1 MNSDNGARLSF
12 FLNRMAEELVN
23 ELRAHQELITKLEEK
38 IINLQQVADRQGEK
52 IEELS
57 QAGVKGYNATD
68 LGNMVS
74 EIQQEGLLDD
84 YIDQRITDHPEVV
97 NEDTIRELARDEA
110 EEVLRNTSFSV
121 TVD

>member
-23 ELRAHQELITKLEEK
+23 ELNAHTALIRIIEDKILHLE
-38 IINLQQVADRQGEK
+38 QVADRQGEK

-74 EIQQEGLLDD
+74 EIERAGLLAD
-84 YIDQRITDHPEVV
+84 YIDQRISEHPEMIG
-97 NEDTIRELARDEA
+97 EDIARDIARGEA

>member
-1 MNSDNGARLSF
+1 
-12 FLNRMAEELVN
+12 MAEELVN
-23 ELRAHQELITKLEEK
+23 ELKAHQELIIRLEGK
-38 IINLQQVADRQGEK
+38 IINLEQIADRQGEK

-74 EIQQEGLLDD
+74 EIQTEGLLDD

>member
-12 FLNRMAEELVN
+12 FLSHMAEELVN

-74 EIQQEGLLDD
+74 EIERAGLLAD
-84 YIDQRITDHPEVV
+84 YIDQRISEHPEMIG
-97 NEDTIRELARDEA
+97 EDIARDIARGEA
-110 EEVLRNTSFSV
+110 EEVLRNTSFTV

>member
-23 ELRAHQELITKLEEK
+23 ELKAHQELIIKLEGK
-38 IINLQQVADRQGEK
+38 IINLQQLAERQGEK

-74 EIQQEGLLDD
+74 EIQTEGLLDD

-97 NEDTIRELARDEA
+97 SEDTIRELARDEA
-110 EEVLRNTSFSV
+110 EEVLRNASFSV

>member
-12 FLNRMAEELVN
+12 FFQKLAEELVT
-23 ELRAHQELITKLEEK
+23 ELNTHTALIRRLEDK
-38 IINLQQVADRQGEK
+38 ILHLEQVADRQGEK

-74 EIQQEGLLDD
+74 EIQTEGLLDD

>member
-23 ELRAHQELITKLEEK
+23 ELKAHQELIIRLEGK
-38 IINLQQVADRQGEK
+38 IINLEQIADRQGEK

-74 EIQQEGLLDD
+74 EIQTGGLLDD
-84 YIDQRITDHPEVV
+84 YIDQRISDHP
-97 NEDTIRELARDEA
+97 NTDADAIRELARDEA
-110 EEVLRNTSFSV
+110 EEVLRNASFSV

>member
-1 MNSDNGARLSF
+1 
-12 FLNRMAEELVN
+12 MAEELVN
-23 ELRAHQELITKLEEK
+23 ELKAHQELIIRLEGK
-38 IINLQQVADRQGEK
+38 IINLEQIADRQGEK

-74 EIQQEGLLDD
+74 EIQTGGLLDD
-84 YIDQRITDHPEVV
+84 YIDQRISDHP
-97 NEDTIRELARDEA
+97 NTDADAIRELARDEA
-110 EEVLRNTSFSV
+110 EEVLRNASFSV

>member
-1 MNSDNGARLSF
+1 MNSDNIVREVARFSNGFHQLVTE
-12 FLNRMAEELVN
+12 LMTELYAQEELVK
-23 ELRAHQELITKLEEK
+23 KL
-38 IINLQQVADRQGEK
+38 GEK
-52 IEELS
+52 VDILMM
-57 QAGVKGYNATD
+57 AGVKGYNATD

-97 NEDTIRELARDEA
+97 SEDTIRELARDEA
-110 EEVLRNTSFSV
+110 EEMLRNTSFTV

>member
-1 MNSDNGARLSF
+1 MNSDNIVREVARFSNGFHQLV
-12 FLNRMAEELVN
+12 EELVN
-23 ELRAHQELITKLEEK
+23 ELKAHEALIKKLEEK
-38 IINLQQVADRQGEK
+38 VEALMM
-52 IEELS
+52 
-57 QAGVKGYNATD
+57 AGVKGYNATD

-74 EIQQEGLLDD
+74 EIQTEGLLDD